1 MIVLVT
7 KTQSLKETLSY
18 PTYPNYQLLED
29 DHHVNLTPKGTFNT
43 YSYILHQLTISTTM
57 IFMIFP

>member
-29 DHHVNLTPKGTFNT
+29 DHHVNLTPIRFNT
-43 YSYILHQLTISTTM
+43 
-57 IFMIFP
+57 